1 MADRNPTAANILS
14 SLGVKGAVSMI
25 PEGEAPS
32 SYAGFV
38 PVLDKSGRLDIKF
51 IPSRAVEDIVT
62 PLKNVIVVDPGSAAE
77 EQTGSI
83 VAPFK
88 TIDAAAAA
96 AKPDAS
102 GRCAILLVPGRY
114 PAFGNSMAQFSDA
127 PSEVFFLGIGECIL
141 DTTTFNVGGL
151 ADSGSVFFKDIVEVS
166 CVNIVNPCTVVCLG
180 RTYLGRLEAGSGSLL
195 KLSSEAR
202 VESTSVEHVSYLSDA
217 SRVGNDSDVPGGN
230 VKEALNKVYGRK
242 IRVLNVGAGDSAFSY
257 GDSSYVDIEAE
268 SASDGDIYDLRRLE
282 KVIVDGINKFVKKEK
297 DIKVDTVSAESVKA
311 ALVEADSVKVKS
323 VVMGGYKLAVD
334 PYGFLVVVDGDVPV
348 EPPDGVILISDS
360 AASSYAVYAITVTN
374 GRLHFANADMAD
386 DSGSS
391 PDVVTELDITDSE
404 TGAEYSVKV
413 EDGRLV
419 LVGEGQRILIS

>member
-25 PEGEAPS
+25 PEGEEPS

-38 PVLDKSGRLDIKF
+38 PVLDESGRLDIKF
-51 IPSRAVEDIVT
+51 IPSRAVESIVA
-62 PLKNVIVVDPGSAAE
+62 PIKNVVVVDPGSTAVE
-77 EQTGSI
+77 ETGSV

-114 PAFGNSMAQFSDA
+114 PAMGNSIAQFSNM
-127 PSEVFFLGIGECIL
+127 PSEVFFLGIGECVL
-141 DTTTFNVGGL
+141 DATTFNVGGI
-151 ADSGSVFFKDIVEVS
+151 ANNGSVFFRDIVAES
-166 CVNIVNPCTVVCLG
+166 CVKVVNSCTVTCLG
-180 RTYLGRLEAGSGSLL
+180 RTYFDRLEAGSGSLL

-202 VESTSVEHVSYLSDA
+202 VSSTDIERVSYLSEA
-217 SRVGNDSDVPGGN
+217 SRVGNGSSVPGAT
-230 VKEALNKVYGRK
+230 VKDALDRVGGR
-242 IRVLNVGAGDSAFSY
+242 RVRILNVTADSSGFSY
-257 GDSSYVDIEAE
+257 DSSSYADVEAE
-268 SASDGDIYDLRRLE
+268 SSDQREVYDLRRFE
-282 KVIVDGINKFVKKEK
+282 KVLIDGINRFVEKGK
-297 DIKVDTVSAESVKA
+297 DISAETVTAKTVKA
-311 ALVEADSVKVKS
+311 EVVETDKLKMDAMVL
-323 VVMGGYKLAVD
+323 GGYKLAID
-334 PYGFLVVVDGDVPV
+334 PYGYLVVADGDTPI

-360 AASSYAVYAITVTN
+360 AASSYAVYAITVIN
-374 GRLHFANADMAD
+374 GRLHFANADMED

-404 TGAEYSVKV
+404 TGAEYSVRV

-419 LVGEGQRILIS
+419 LVGDGQRILIS